1 MFFKSGRGCKMLAIL
16 PILLF
21 TSIQIALLFAWVKAQ
36 APGDGAP
43 TCQMA
48 PFIKTPFTSN
58 IVPLM
63 DSYDYVQLLS
73 SPSLGT
79 WNSLD
84 VDGDGNTVSV
94 PEV

>member
-1 MFFKSGRGCKMLAIL
+1 MMLSSNGWL
-16 PILLF
+16 C

-36 APGDGAP
+36 APGDGVA
-43 TCQMA
+43 TCQMG

-63 DSYDYVQLLS
+63 DSYDYEQLLS
-73 SPSLGT
+73 SPTPGT

-84 VDGDGNTVSV
+84 VDRDGNTVSV